1 MVSFYTHL
9 ADIGT
14 STLRF
19 ENVMELLKVRND
31 HLFLSVLASSQCFII
46 TIKSNGSDGVL
57 DVIDMVN
64 NFRADF
70 KHLILIIPRFDESMY
85 KNITINYDVS
95 IEHMDEGNFHIL
107 ISYVMYNVLYIEPK
121 HVY

>member
-1 MVSFYTHL
+1 M
-9 ADIGT
+9 
-14 STLRF
+14 
-19 ENVMELLKVRND
+19 MELLKVRND

-107 ISYVMYNVLYIEPK
+107 ISYVLYNILYIEPK